1 MNTLLVKGISCVL
14 LKKENYAIRAGEIA
28 QSVNCWQVL
37 HLILRSHVKKSHTC
51 VIMVLGRKKG
61 HMDPD
66 QPHLVVEFQAN

>member
-1 MNTLLVKGISCVL
+1 MCTF
-14 LKKENYAIRAGEIA
+14 KKKNNYAIWAGEIE

-61 HMDPD
+61 HVDPD
-66 QPHLVVEFQAN
+66 QPRLVVEFQAN